1 MKECAVVGH
10 LDHDRLVKPAA
21 HVVLAAG
28 FAATNALEQE
38 LQQFVQRYRG
48 ASLQPVELAPRMLF
62 NPNLTQAW
70 FGGVMEV
77 INQITMLSIILT
89 GAALIREREHG
100 TVEHLLVMPLS
111 AFEIMLAKVW
121 SMGLVVLLAA
131 ALSLKLVV
139 QGWLAVPIGG
149 SIGLAAKRRVL
160 AGRVLGVG
168 RQQATLDVARSLGA
182 IDEGTTDLLQAA
194 GRSDVVVF
202 CTPVDAI
209 AGQVLAAAPLCRPG
223 TLLTDA
229 GSTKAAIVYGV
240 ETRIPDGVAFVG
252 SHPLAGSEKRG
263 PEHARAD
270 LFDGRPWILISGDA
284 DPDLL
289 DRADRFV
296 GALGAT
302 PVVVQDNGELHDR
315 IVAAVSHL
323 PQLVATTLLAR
334 VGESAGEAGLAWAGA
349 GLRDTTRLA
358 ESGPAIWRSIVG
370 TNREAIRPLL
380 KAMAA
385 DLDALADRLDDPEAI
400 DRLFARAHR
409 WLRE

>member
-1 MKECAVVGH
+1 MGSIETTPPRLAVVGDGLIGRSVRLAWLRSYPDAEVTS
-10 LDHDRLVKPAA
+10 LDRGGDLGGLLQADL
-21 HVVLAAG
+21 VVLAA
-28 FAATNALEQE
+28 
-38 LQQFVQRYRG
+38 
-48 ASLQPVELAPRMLF
+48 
-62 NPNLTQAW
+62 
-70 FGGVMEV
+70 
-77 INQITMLSIILT
+77 
-89 GAALIREREHG
+89 
-100 TVEHLLVMPLS
+100 
-111 AFEIMLAKVW
+111 
-121 SMGLVVLLAA
+121 
-131 ALSLKLVV
+131 
-139 QGWLAVPIGG
+139 
-149 SIGLAAKRRVL
+149 
-160 AGRVLGVG
+160 
-168 RQQATLDVARSLGA
+168 
-182 IDEGTTDLLQAA
+182 
-194 GRSDVVVF
+194 
-202 CTPVDAI
+202 PVDAI
-209 AGQVLAAAPLCRPG
+209 VGIIPALPRLAPRASLIVD
-223 TLLTDA
+223 T
-229 GSTKAAIVYGV
+229 GSTKQTIVSAASAAGA
-240 ETRIPDGVAFVG
+240 GNFVG
-252 SHPLAGSEKRG
+252 GHPMAGGSTTG
-263 PEHARAD
+263 PGGARAD

-296 GALGAT
+296 AALGAT